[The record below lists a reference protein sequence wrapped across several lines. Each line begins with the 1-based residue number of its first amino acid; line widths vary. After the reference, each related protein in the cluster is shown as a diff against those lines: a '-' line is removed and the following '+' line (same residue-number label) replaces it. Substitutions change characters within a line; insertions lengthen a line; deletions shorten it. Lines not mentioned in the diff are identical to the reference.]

1 MGGINKVV
9 VNGETKID
17 LTSDTVVAASLLFGY
32 TAHDKSGSSIIGTMP
47 NNGKIVKTMDG
58 TTVTSVEIPA
68 GYTSGGTVSLTTD
81 FKGLTE
87 RLIDALNLIGI
98 SVDGDAGLE
107 GCISAVEGFD
117 IGSGF
122 EVVRTI
128 DDSDGDPITD
138 SDGNEL
144 YGQVIYDYI

>member
-17 LTSDTVVAASLLFGY
+17 LTSDTVVAASLLSGY

-81 FKGLTE
+81 FKSLTE

-98 SVDGDAGLE
+98 SVGSDADLE
-107 GCISAVEGFD
+107 GCISAVENFN
-117 IGSGF
+117 IESGF

>member
-17 LTSDTVVAASLLFGY
+17 LTSDTVVAASLLSGY

-98 SVDGDAGLE
+98 SVDSDADLE
-107 GCISAVEGFD
+107 GCISAVENFD
-117 IGSGF
+117 IESGF